1 MSSPS
6 EQRPRFS
13 PFSLNIFFVVLII
26 TGAAIMPLLSLQ
38 LNPSRFLPSLTV
50 SYTWPDAAARVV
62 EQQVTSVLEGV
73 ISTLPG
79 VSRISSVTNN
89 ESGEITVE
97 FNRNTDLR
105 TKRFEVAS
113 LIRDAHSR
121 LPERVSYPVIQMN
134 MPSNTSGSV
143 ILSYK
148 AGDSIC

>member
-6 EQRPRFS
+6 EQSPRFS
-13 PFSLNIFFVVLII
+13 PFSLNIVFVVLII

-38 LNPSRFLPSLTV
+38 LNPTRYLPSLTI
-50 SYTWPDAAARVV
+50 SYTWPDAAARVI
-62 EQQVTSVLEGV
+62 EQQVSSVLEGV

-79 VSRISSVTNN
+79 VSRISSTTNN
-89 ESGEITVE
+89 ESGEITME
-97 FNRNTDLR
+97 FDRNTNLR

-134 MPSNTSGSV
+134 MPGKRPFRAGASGHR
-143 ILSYK
+143 
-148 AGDSIC
+148 G